1 MKLPNARFAVSLWD
15 GPLSPEGKDGVTYMA
30 TMNKGEDLRPLA
42 KVASG
47 GEISRVLLGTKII
60 LGKIDAVQTMI
71 FDEIDS
77 GLGGE
82 TASRVGEKLKLL
94 GGDLQVFA
102 VTHSPLV
109 AAYADHHYYIEKSEE
124 NGRVTVKLN
133 QLQKGENRF
142 EIARMLSG
150 DRHSEISLHQA
161 DELLLAAKDNR

>member
-1 MKLPNARFAVSLWD
+1 MLPDARFDVALRD
-15 GPLSPEGKDGVTYMA
+15 APESPEGKDAVTFMA

-47 GEISRVLLGTKII
+47 GEISRVLLAAKII
-60 LGKIDAVQTMI
+60 LGKIDDVQTMI

-94 GGDLQVFA
+94 GEGIQVFA

-109 AAYADHHYYIEKSEE
+109 AVYADHHYYIAKREAK
-124 NGRVTVKLN
+124 GRVTVH
-133 QLQKGENRF
+133 LQALAKADIRH

-150 DRHSEISLHQA
+150 DRDSEVSLEQA
-161 DELLLAAKDNR
+161 DALIKAVAK